1 MRPKK
6 SAQSDPMQHLFEP
19 ELNDLVD
26 QKHPLIQLSKVIP
39 WEDLDGYFGEL
50 YVEDQG
56 CPGKATRLMA
66 GLQYLKYQHDL
77 SDEELLARWV
87 ENPYWQC
94 FCGMKHFQ
102 HRPPI
107 DPSSLS
113 RWRQRIGEAGAE
125 KLLAATVQTGLR
137 TKAVNVRSFQKV
149 NVDTTVQ
156 EKAVRYPTDSML
168 YDRMRIE
175 LVRLAEQA
183 GIRLRQ
189 KYPRIGKKYLRQAAR
204 YFHARQMKR
213 GQREVKK
220 LKTLLGRVVRDVV
233 RKIKGNSEW
242 ESLFAEAL
250 AKAQRVLAQ
259 RREDSNKLYSLH
271 APEVECICKG
281 KAHKR
286 YEFGNKVSVAATSRE
301 GFVIGVMGLHGAPY
315 DGHTLGGAIAQAER
329 IIGREIAGDIFV
341 DKGYRGHNY
350 QGVATV
356 YRSGTRRL
364 TETKRRWLRRR
375 SAIEPKI
382 GDMKRNSRMDRN
394 YLKGKAGDKINCI
407 LCGCE
412 VNLRKIASVIRS
424 RSFGLWIRLLRTF
437 TKALKS
443 HFGNLVSH
451 QTTRA
456 LTDSTTRTYLRPLFQ
471 G

>member
-6 SAQSDPMQHLFEP
+6 SAQSYPMQHLFEP
-19 ELNDLVD
+19 ELEDLVD
-26 QKHPLIQLSKVIP
+26 RNHSLVQLSKVIP
-39 WEDLDGYFGEL
+39 WEDLDTDFGEF
-50 YVEDQG
+50 YVEAKG
-56 CPGKATRLMA
+56 CPGKPTRLMA
-66 GLQYLKYQHDL
+66 GLLYLKYTYDL
-77 SDEELLARWV
+77 SDEDVVSRWV
-87 ENPYWQC
+87 ENPYWQH

-102 HRPPI
+102 HRFPI
-107 DPSSLS
+107 HPSSLT

-137 TKAVNVRSFQKV
+137 TKAVNARSFQKV

-315 DGHTLGGAIAQAER
+315 DGHTLRGAIAQAER
-329 IIGREIAGDIFV
+329 IIGREITGDVFV

-350 QGVATV
+350 QGAATV
-356 YRSGTRRL
+356 YRSGMKRL
-364 TETKRRWLRRR
+364 SEAQRRWLRRR

-407 LCGCE
+407 LCGCG
-412 VNLRKIASVIRS
+412 VNLRKIAAVIRS
-424 RSFGLWIRLLRTF
+424 RSFGPWIRLLRTL
-437 TKALKS
+437 TDALKS
-443 HFGNLVSH
+443 HFLKPATH
-451 QTTRA
+451 QTTWT
-456 LTDSTTRTYLRPLFQ
+456 LTGAMTPTCLRPLFQ